1 MMKIPLATASLILL
15 TILLSN
21 TLPTNAS
28 NYADNIRLPN
38 IQTSGY
44 AFTAGWAA
52 TTPTIDGTFS
62 SKEWQSA
69 ATIEFNITYN
79 IGDRITPG
87 ILYVLNDAS
96 NVHLGVKVKDTSFNQ
111 GDVLEF
117 FFDNNNTGV
126 MTKGNDVLQFDV
138 NAIMTSRALL
148 FTHKGPTSP

>member
-21 TLPTNAS
+21 TLPTYAS

-62 SKEWQSA
+62 SKEWQTSP
-69 ATIEFNITYN
+69 TIEININ
-79 IGDRITPG
+79 HKIGDRVTPG
-87 ILYVLNDAS
+87 VLYVLKDA
-96 NVHLGVKVKDTSFNQ
+96 NNPHLGINVKKT
-111 GDVLEF
+111 
-117 FFDNNNTGV
+117 
-126 MTKGNDVLQFDV
+126 
-138 NAIMTSRALL
+138 
-148 FTHKGPTSP
+148 

>member
-52 TTPTIDGTFS
+52 NTPTIYGTFS
-62 SKEWQSA
+62 SQEWQTSP
-69 ATIEFNITYN
+69 TIEFNINYN
-79 IGDRITPG
+79 ICDPITPG
-87 ILYVLNDAS
+87 GLYVINDA
-96 NVHLGVKVKDTSFNQ
+96 NKLYLGLKGKK
-111 GDVLEF
+111 
-117 FFDNNNTGV
+117 NN
-126 MTKGNDVLQFDV
+126 L
-138 NAIMTSRALL
+138 
-148 FTHKGPTSP
+148 HP